1 MRLLQNPRVVTIL
14 LLLLLSSSA
23 LAQRAVFV
31 VRHAEK
37 ASDANDPPVP
47 LSAAGSERAR
57 RLASLLRD
65 AGVSAIYSTDTV
77 RTRETAAPLAKLLR
91 LETRLYSATGSD
103 GKVDV
108 APLARRLAS
117 ENSGDIVLVVGHS
130 NTIAPLLSALGTKET
145 VEIGGD
151 DYDNLFLLIPK
162 SSGPP
167 LLLRMHF

>member
-1 MRLLQNPRVVTIL
+1 MRLLQNLVVAIL
-14 LLLLLSSSA
+14 LILLSSSA

-77 RTRETAAPLAKLLR
+77 RTRETAEPLAKLLR

-103 GKVDV
+103 GKVDP

-117 ENSGDIVLVVGHS
+117 ENGADVVLVVGHS
-130 NTIAPLLSALGTKET
+130 NTIAPLLSALGAKET
-145 VEIGGD
+145 VEIGSG

-162 SSGPP
+162 PSGAP
-167 LLLRMHF
+167 LLLRMHY

>member
-1 MRLLQNPRVVTIL
+1 
-14 LLLLLSSSA
+14 
-23 LAQRAVFV
+23 V

-37 ASDANDPPVP
+37 ASDSNDPPVP

-65 AGVSAIYSTDTV
+65 AGISVIYSTDTV

-103 GKVDV
+103 GKVDL
-108 APLARRLAS
+108 APLAGLAS

-130 NTIAPLLSALGTKET
+130 NTMALPLSAGRET

-151 DYDNLFLLIPK
+151 DYELV
-162 SSGPP
+162 
-167 LLLRMHF
+167 